1 MNFMTKNYMCI
12 VAQTQGHLHVH
23 YEQFVIHL
31 TFFCL
36 YIVLTFQH
44 LKYHDIFNI
53 TTLLLVRIKKILYMT
68 CILFFFIFHN
78 NFKYHCYHQ

>member
-31 TFFCL
+31 TFLFVHSL
-36 YIVLTFQH
+36 KLPTFE
-44 LKYHDIFNI
+44 
-53 TTLLLVRIKKILYMT
+53 VP
-68 CILFFFIFHN
+68 
-78 NFKYHCYHQ
+78 

>member
-1 MNFMTKNYMCI
+1 MNFMTKNYVCI

-36 YIVLTFQH
+36 YIVLNFQH

-53 TTLLLVRIKKILYMT
+53 TTLLLVRIKKNTLYDLHL
-68 CILFFFIFHN
+68 IFLFYFP
-78 NFKYHCYHQ
+78 

>member
-1 MNFMTKNYMCI
+1 MTKNYMYI

-36 YIVLTFQH
+36 YIVLNFQH

-53 TTLLLVRIKKILYMT
+53 TTLLLVRIKKNTLYDLHL
-68 CILFFFIFHN
+68 IFFIYFP
-78 NFKYHCYHQ
+78 